1 MKLLHKID
9 KAVAIFTNV
18 LSGTAGIM
26 MALLTGF
33 VFAEVL
39 CRYVFKSPI
48 VITTEMTNILF
59 PWIVAL
65 SSISIAR
72 DNGNTALIFI
82 KEKLS
87 GNACHAAEIVVHII
101 ILYFSVFMSV
111 ASFNLCVSLKNEI
124 LVLTRVSKVFTY
136 GSMFIGFL
144 GITIV
149 VTYNLLKYILLDMM
163 KIGGEN
169 I

>member
-9 KAVAIFTNV
+9 KAVDMFTNV
-18 LSGTAGIM
+18 LSGIAGIM

-72 DNGNTALIFI
+72 DNGNTALVFI
-82 KEKLS
+82 KEKFQ
-87 GNACHAAEIVVHII
+87 GTACHIVEIIVHII
-101 ILYFSVFMSV
+101 MLYFSVFMSV

-136 GSMFIGFL
+136 GSMFIGFV

-149 VTYNLLKYILLDMM
+149 VAYNMVKYILFNMVN
-163 KIGGEN
+163 IGGEN
-169 I
+169 V